1 MRPVLR
7 LHDRSELTVS
17 TFLDQRVLERLRA
30 EYLEMPGMNLRIEQ
44 VQRLCGIEQTMCKL
58 VLDAL
63 VNANFLCLRSDGTYL
78 RLTEGGS
85 ALPRPA
91 KATLRPTPFVTR
103 SRRAS

>member
-1 MRPVLR
+1 MN
-7 LHDRSELTVS
+7 

-30 EYLEMPGMNLRIEQ
+30 EYLEMPGMKLRIEQ

-63 VNANFLCLRSDGTYL
+63 VKTSFLCLKSDGTYV
-78 RLTEGGS
+78 RLTEGS
-85 ALPRPA
+85 SPRPRPA
-91 KATLRPTPFVTR
+91 QAVVTSTPIVMT